1 MAKTL
6 KLLSGEK
13 LLWKSTQA
21 TVINKHGAESM
32 KHKKQPCRNETCLEM
47 QCPDAEHL
55 VA

>member
-1 MAKTL
+1 MTKTL

-13 LLWKSTQA
+13 LLWKPTQG

-32 KHKKQPCRNETCLEM
+32 KHKKPHRNATCLAK

-55 VA
+55 VP